1 MTGKIVGQY
10 VVDKME
16 FGDLLSHIPRWVK
29 DVFSLFWD
37 LHALGAVLSELKAQG
52 QFFLSIEGSSVNA
65 RCVGSAFL
73 SGVNYLFFRAESDSF
88 IFSQGNSALAWVY
101 HFESG
106 FLYKKLPQDF
116 SGELG
121 RVLGWCAENGVD
133 DAFFNREAARFDG
146 FYLGHPRPFHYF
158 YDHLSAFY
166 ELNSYYPGL
175 LRDLDFYGQ
184 AEDCFINVSHLV
196 GGGVVCKKVEPAL
209 LNKYLFNAG
218 GFIFRV
224 VRGANQSFDNYG
236 FRRFILNY
244 VEEKVSGDE
253 ALSRQLSSLDGEVVI
268 WFGVCAEKRSW
279 YQQKEAFQSI
289 LDKLCLQGRSVTL
302 LFDGLTAPEGK
313 AECDF
318 SRGESSDYEYVGS
331 LAESLNFDGKYIN
344 MAGLSAWKKVAFAN
358 KVTAFLANCATDS
371 MYPAKISCKS
381 GVGFSASIM
390 RTSQHTHVRT
400 LKIPKSWV
408 FDDLA
413 EGLNEAKVSFNIDP
427 ERVSNLFCS
436 LLEAVKPSVLKV
448 KSKSCLGSEGEGYKF
463 LISSNDLLSFPVDV
477 NCFSESGLAA
487 VGSVL
492 LLEDQKLDLRVEVE
506 GQLGV
511 DVWLECVEK
520 LMSGVSRKRV
530 FRIDRYYTI
539 DGVETK
545 SLSSFKLSARG
556 RGEFLFFGVSAVFH

>member
-1 MTGKIVGQY
+1 
-10 VVDKME
+10 VV
-16 FGDLLSHIPRWVK
+16 LI
-29 DVFSLFWD
+29 
-37 LHALGAVLSELKAQG
+37 
-52 QFFLSIEGSSVNA
+52 
-65 RCVGSAFL
+65 
-73 SGVNYLFFRAESDSF
+73 
-88 IFSQGNSALAWVY
+88 
-101 HFESG
+101 
-106 FLYKKLPQDF
+106 
-116 SGELG
+116 
-121 RVLGWCAENGVD
+121 
-133 DAFFNREAARFDG
+133 
-146 FYLGHPRPFHYF
+146 
-158 YDHLSAFY
+158 
-166 ELNSYYPGL
+166 
-175 LRDLDFYGQ
+175 
-184 AEDCFINVSHLV
+184 
-196 GGGVVCKKVEPAL
+196 
-209 LNKYLFNAG
+209 
-218 GFIFRV
+218 
-224 VRGANQSFDNYG
+224 
-236 FRRFILNY
+236 
-244 VEEKVSGDE
+244 
-253 ALSRQLSSLDGEVVI
+253 
-268 WFGVCAEKRSW
+268 
-279 YQQKEAFQSI
+279 
-289 LDKLCLQGRSVTL
+289 
-302 LFDGLTAPEGK
+302 FDGLTSPVEVDNLPGAIV
-313 AECDF
+313 A
-318 SRGESSDYEYVGS
+318 DYDGVER
-331 LAESLNFDGKYIN
+331 LAESLVFNGRRVNI
-344 MAGLSAWKKVAFAN
+344 AGLPAWKKIAYAKRADV
-358 KVTAFLANCATDS
+358 FLANSATDS
-371 MYPAKISCKS
+371 IYPSKIACKR
-381 GVGFSASIM
+381 GVGFSAAVM

-545 SLSSFKLSARG
+545 CLSSFKLSARG